1 MKRNHLRILAL
12 LLCLILPLTACAQSA
27 PAQTAEPAATEE
39 ALPNLTELLNK
50 YTTLDL
56 TPHLGKTLV
65 VNFFTEWC
73 TYCMQEMPDLKEVN
87 DLYDPESFQMVLVHV
102 WDGEDETNTESV
114 KERFGMQHMTF
125 FEDTDR
131 MVAAAVGVPGYPATL
146 IVNPDGTV
154 AAGQSGMLTF
164 DALTAFLDEMGVERK
179 AAE

>member
-1 MKRNHLRILAL
+1 MKKNVLCVLAL
-12 LLCLILPLTACAQSA
+12 LMCLILPLTACAGTTDPA
-27 PAQTAEPAATEE
+27 PTAEPAAE
-39 ALPNLTELLNK
+39 AAQPNLVELLGK

-56 TPHLGKTLV
+56 SPHLGKTML

-87 DLYDPESFQMVLVHV
+87 DLYDPESFQMILVHV

-131 MVAAAVGVPGYPATL
+131 KVATLVGVPGYPATL
-146 IVNPDGTV
+146 IVNPDGTL
-154 AAGQSGMLTF
+154 AAGQSGMVTY
-164 DALTAFLDEMGVERK
+164 DALTAFLDGLGVERK

>member
-1 MKRNHLRILAL
+1 MKRNHLRFLAL
-12 LLCLILPLTACAQSA
+12 LLCFILPLSACAEQA
-27 PAQTAEPAATEE
+27 AEEPAAEE
-39 ALPNLTELLNK
+39 ALPNLTELLNE

-87 DLYDPESFQMVLVHV
+87 DLYDPESFQMILVHV

-114 KERFGMQHMTF
+114 KERFSMQHMTF

-131 MVAAAVGVPGYPATL
+131 AVASAVGVPGYPATL

-154 AAGQSGMLTF
+154 AAGQSGTLTL
-164 DALTAFLDEMGVERK
+164 DVLTAFLDGMGVERK